1 METKVSG
8 DLTVE
13 FSPTAGVQLGHSTE
27 SLFCCIRAHLISML
41 SCVLSAIYLP
51 LGLLCEW
58 DSVFLSVYD
67 SSVFVPSSMTLA
79 MGPLPSLAPCIAS

>member
-1 METKVSG
+1 MA
-8 DLTVE
+8 VE
-13 FSPTAGVQLGHSTE
+13 FSPTVGVQLGQSTE
-27 SLFCCIRAHLISML
+27 SLFCYIRAHLINTL

-79 MGPLPSLAPCIAS
+79 KGPLPSPTAPCISS